1 MKQWTIRM
9 PEELL
14 TWLRERAAK
23 ETIKRDRNVSM
34 NTLAVDIIMKAMRA
48 DRKKSR

>member
-1 MKQWTIRM
+1 M

-23 ETIKRDRNVSM
+23 ETIKRNRNVSM
-34 NTLAVDIIMKAMRA
+34 NTVAVDILMKAMRA
-48 DRKKSR
+48 DKRKGGG